1 MSRPTG
7 TRDKKDLYDQII
19 NQLRKHPD
27 GMNAY
32 NLHLA
37 LKVNDTTVRLYLSD
51 LVEQGRVVGT
61 AVTKTVIRYT
71 LAPEKKPA
79 KAGAK

>member
-37 LKVNDTTVRLYLSD
+37 LKVNDATIRLYLSD
-51 LVEQGRVVGT
+51 LVEQKKIVGT
-61 AVTKTVIRYT
+61 AVTKTIISYR
-71 LAPEKKPA
+71 LAEMQK
-79 KAGAK
+79 